1 MFRQHATVLTLPLWR
16 SASVLA
22 AKRAAAFNNSPSND
36 NRPGFRRP
44 PGQCR
49 RPKPALDCHWIEV
62 NGRLECRW
70 TLADGKKAPGLPR
83 EPRATDPI
91 DPQPWPPARGALKEK
106 DHHGRRT

>member
-1 MFRQHATVLTLPLWR
+1 MFTEHAMVWPFRSWR
-16 SASVLA
+16 VAPR
-22 AKRAAAFNNSPSND
+22 RAVAFNNSHSND

-70 TLADGKKAPGLPR
+70 TLADGNKAPGLPR

-91 DPQPWPPARGALKEK
+91 DPQPWPPARGAFPA
-106 DHHGRRT
+106 RVA